1 MRALTQQREQ
11 HLRRI
16 GGLVTAA
23 LLLAIALWPALNRKV
38 KADER
43 SGSPFPLQYAS
54 PLEVL
59 VSPDGVRLYVL
70 CQQTEEVRVLNA
82 ASFTRIKAIPV
93 GRTPRGIALSAKG
106 DRLFVTNSWDDTL
119 SVIDTQALAVVAT
132 WNVGA
137 EPSGVVED
145 RGGNQLFVAN
155 RISNDVAV
163 LDAHTGV
170 EKKRLLAGRGVSYL
184 TLSPDGGRVY
194 ATHVYPNAT
203 SHRTAPESE
212 ITVIDS
218 ERAVVVERIP
228 LPAAAGVFH
237 LAFSAD
243 GRLGA
248 VAEYHPKNLV
258 PLAHLEHGGAFAYTL
273 TLFGADVGKPV
284 EVPLDELE
292 RYASQPF
299 GVAISP
305 DKSRIYVTVGG
316 SECVLAIDVE
326 RLFHFIRTHPRPA
339 SGSFAQDLSAGAN
352 YIAARIP
359 VGFNPRGLAL
369 SRDGH
374 RLFVAN
380 RLDDTISVIDT
391 RTDRVASTVGLDAP
405 KPVSSMRR
413 GEQTFYTARYS
424 FQGQIGCASC
434 HIDSTFDGL
443 TWDLEP
449 DGFGRDIVD
458 NRLIEDLKGT
468 EPLKW
473 NGGNPNI
480 PTECGPRTEMYFWR
494 SEQYSDLTLADLALY
509 MRSLPSRP
517 NRWRLPGYELTPGQ
531 ERGKVLFERGVDR
544 FGKPIAETNRCSY
557 CHSGPKGTSQRSF
570 DVGTKKPTDNAGL
583 FDTPQLTNTALTA
596 PYLHDGSARTL
607 EEIWTVYNPEDK
619 HGRTNDLTK
628 DELNDLIEYLRTR

>member
-1 MRALTQQREQ
+1 MRTAAQQREQ

-16 GGLVTAA
+16 GGPIAVA

-43 SGSPFPLQYAS
+43 AASPFALQYAS

-59 VSPDGVRLYVL
+59 VSPDGARLYVL
-70 CQQTEEVRVLNA
+70 CQQTEEVRVLDA
-82 ASFTRIKAIPV
+82 ANYARIKAIPV

-106 DRLFVTNSWDDTL
+106 DRLFVTNSWEDTL
-119 SVIDTQALAVVAT
+119 TVIDTHALAVVAT
-132 WNVGA
+132 WSVGA

-145 RGGNQLFVAN
+145 RAGNQLFVAN

-184 TLSPDGGRVY
+184 TLSPDGGRIY

-203 SHRTAPESE
+203 PHRTTPESE
-212 ITVIDS
+212 ITIIDS

-258 PLAHLEHGGAFAYTL
+258 PLAHLEHGGAFTYTL

-292 RYASQPF
+292 RYSSQPF
-299 GVAISP
+299 GVTISP
-305 DKSRIYVTVGG
+305 DKSRIYVSVGG
-316 SECVLAIDVE
+316 SECVLAIDVA
-326 RLFHFIRTHPRPA
+326 RLLHFIHTRPRPA

-352 YIAARIP
+352 YIVARIP

-369 SRDGH
+369 SRDGR

-405 KPVSSMRR
+405 KPVSALRR
-413 GEQTFYTARYS
+413 GERTFYSARYS
-424 FQGQIGCASC
+424 FQGQISCSSC

-443 TWDLEP
+443 TWDL
-449 DGFGRDIVD
+449 
-458 NRLIEDLKGT
+458 
-468 EPLKW
+468 
-473 NGGNPNI
+473 
-480 PTECGPRTEMYFWR
+480 
-494 SEQYSDLTLADLALY
+494 
-509 MRSLPSRP
+509 
-517 NRWRLPGYELTPGQ
+517 
-531 ERGKVLFERGVDR
+531 
-544 FGKPIAETNRCSY
+544 
-557 CHSGPKGTSQRSF
+557 
-570 DVGTKKPTDNAGL
+570 
-583 FDTPQLTNTALTA
+583 
-596 PYLHDGSARTL
+596 
-607 EEIWTVYNPEDK
+607 
-619 HGRTNDLTK
+619 
-628 DELNDLIEYLRTR
+628 